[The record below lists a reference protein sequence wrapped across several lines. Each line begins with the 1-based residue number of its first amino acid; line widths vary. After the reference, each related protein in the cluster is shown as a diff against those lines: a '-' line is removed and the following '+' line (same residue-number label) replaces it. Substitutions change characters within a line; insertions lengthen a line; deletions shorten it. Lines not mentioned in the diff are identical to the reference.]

1 MNGIQFG
8 RERAVWVAPD
18 GSTQRE
24 LLPLVRG
31 TLVSPILDSPYLEQ
45 SSLVIDQ
52 LILDNITNRDTS
64 LIFLR
69 LYTTRRAH
77 SLLLREISEVTDLP
91 FNSHRSSE
99 ELGGFVNAE
108 QAGSKRPI
116 VCCPCRFGVCWNP
129 TCIWMS
135 WGESG
140 QPTCPTVSGGDF
152 IDGIAVIPS

>member
-1 MNGIQFG
+1 MAMAMASQLPVVSRRNENKTPRG
-8 RERAVWVAPD
+8 EMVAVK
-18 GSTQRE
+18 
-24 LLPLVRG
+24 
-31 TLVSPILDSPYLEQ
+31 
-45 SSLVIDQ
+45 
-52 LILDNITNRDTS
+52 S
-64 LIFLR
+64 LI
-69 LYTTRRAH
+69 Y
-77 SLLLREISEVTDLP
+77 EQQGC
-91 FNSHRSSE
+91 HRSSE

-140 QPTCPTVSGGDF
+140 QPTCPTISGGDC